1 MKQILERPQRVFL
14 FLAAVVLISGLL
26 NKGKSLDINIYDTY
40 LVFDIWSVCIY
51 SMLFFL
57 MIALNYAAL
66 SFAKKKSVR
75 VLTLLHIALQIF
87 VLIPFLYAFYTADAE
102 KGHEE
107 EAQMTA
113 IFVLSSFVFLLATF
127 LHFINFIVSLIRKKE

>member
-1 MKQILERPQRVFL
+1 
-14 FLAAVVLISGLL
+14 
-26 NKGKSLDINIYDTY
+26 
-40 LVFDIWSVCIY
+40 
-51 SMLFFL
+51 